1 MLLPGVERTTPSE
14 LFRVC
19 RIHDGQCHLQGFI
32 VRGVEA
38 QMTHEP
44 SCMLRHLPAW
54 HAVAPATHWM
64 NDPNGLWCD
73 GDGLWH
79 LWFQYRDDPP
89 AYSRTHWGRLVSRDR
104 LVWSYAGTDFAAD
117 ADSDIYSG
125 CVVEADGAV
134 LRAYVTRH
142 RHGRGSAAASPPSP
156 SPVQQA
162 IESWQRDRRH
172 AAWRAAPPTTRVDP
186 GLRDFRDPFVF
197 RYGSSWRML
206 VAEPCP
212 WDAAAGGPARS
223 RLQVLRSVDGLHW
236 EQAGA
241 IGPWDPPRVMWEV
254 PQLLP
259 LSALQASASGAAPK
273 EGELWVLLVSV
284 LDRRAGTPG
293 NDGTDIGCSVR
304 WHLGTFDGARFD
316 PVAGDASPPSR
327 TAPTT
332 LTSPVSPAA
341 EADRCTLSG
350 RLLDHG
356 PDFYAACLQTPSL
369 VMPTGPALMA
379 WMSHWAYARRLPLP
393 GFAGGPMTLP
403 RQLAWVDNASGNGI
417 RQQPLAALDHARC
430 GAPLDTPMQALN
442 NVPCTVARK
451 LGSLDLEIRLQMAP
465 GGQAWL
471 RLAELGPPPPDG
483 GNSKVPLAL
492 HIDALAHRITLHRAP
507 FTNPESNPDP
517 DPNRDPNPAP
527 GFAGA
532 WFADWTPDVSGEVAV
547 RLLLDG
553 CCAEI
558 FIDSGAVVFSALVF
572 LPAHAVCTLSAEAG
586 THVQLLAAR
595 AWLVA
600 V

>member
-1 MLLPGVERTTPSE
+1 
-14 LFRVC
+14 
-19 RIHDGQCHLQGFI
+19 
-32 VRGVEA
+32 
-38 QMTHEP
+38 MTHEP
-44 SCMLRHLPAW
+44 SCTQLHRPAW

-64 NDPNGLWCD
+64 NDPNGLWRD
-73 GDGLWH
+73 DEGLWH

-89 AYSRTHWGRLVSRDR
+89 AYSRTHWGRLVSRDG
-104 LVWSYAGTDFAAD
+104 LVWSYASTDFAAN

-125 CVVEADGAV
+125 CVVNVDGAGQ
-134 LRAYVTRH
+134 RAYVTRH
-142 RHGRGSAAASPPSP
+142 RHGRGSVAGSVLP
-156 SPVQQA
+156 PVQQTV
-162 IESWQRDRRH
+162 ESWKRDGRH
-172 AAWRAAPPTTRVDP
+172 AAWHAAPPASRVDP

-197 RYGSSWRML
+197 RYGDSWRML

-212 WDAAAGGPARS
+212 WDAAASGPARS
-223 RLQVLRSVDGLHW
+223 RLQIWRSADGLHW
-236 EQAGA
+236 EPTGA

-316 PVAGDASPPSR
+316 PVAGDALPASR
-327 TAPTT
+327 TAPTSST
-332 LTSPVSPAA
+332 WATSSVSPAT
-341 EADRCTLSG
+341 EADRGTLSG

-369 VMPTGPALMA
+369 AMPTGPALVA

-403 RQLAWVDNASGNGI
+403 RRLAWVENASGNGI

-430 GAPLDTPMQALN
+430 GAPLDTPMQTLSS
-442 NVPCTVARK
+442 VPCALARE
-451 LGSLDLEIRLQMAP
+451 LGSLDLAIRLQMAP

-471 RLAELGPPPPDG
+471 RLAEFGPPLPPDG

-492 HIDALAHRITLHRAP
+492 HIDALAHCITLHRAP
-507 FTNPESNPDP
+507 FTNPG
-517 DPNRDPNPAP
+517 PNRDPNPAP

-532 WFADWTPDVSGEVAV
+532 WLAAWTPDGSGEVAV

-558 FIDSGAVVFSALVF
+558 FIDSGTVVFSALVF
-572 LPAHAVCTLSAEAG
+572 LPADAVCTLSAEAG
-586 THVQLLAAR
+586 THVQLLSAR